1 MTKAVKKIRLGINID
16 HIAFIKKSRGTKYP
30 NLIEAVNICE
40 EEGVDL
46 ITIHLREDRRHIQDQ
61 DVIDIRKSAN
71 SLNLEMAHTDEMIEI
86 ALNVKPNFCC
96 IVPEKREELTTE
108 GGLDLNNLDHAS
120 LKKLEKTIS
129 TFNENDIETSLFI
142 DPDENQIQIAK
153 ELNANLIE
161 LHTGSYANCSSKI
174 ESEMLL
180 EKLKNSC
187 NFARKKG
194 LLVNAGHGL
203 NYENVKP
210 ICKLPFNELN
220 IGHAVIAKSVF
231 IGLKD
236 AIRQMISI
244 MRSCD

>member
-1 MTKAVKKIRLGINID
+1 MTKTVKKIRLGINID

-61 DVIDIRKSAN
+61 DVIDIRKNAN
-71 SLNLEMAHTDEMIEI
+71 SLNLEMAHNDEMIKI

-129 TFNENDIETSLFI
+129 TFNENDIT
-142 DPDENQIQIAK
+142 
-153 ELNANLIE
+153 
-161 LHTGSYANCSSKI
+161 
-174 ESEMLL
+174 
-180 EKLKNSC
+180 
-187 NFARKKG
+187 
-194 LLVNAGHGL
+194 
-203 NYENVKP
+203 
-210 ICKLPFNELN
+210 LN
-220 IGHAVIAKSVF
+220 I
-231 IGLKD
+231 
-236 AIRQMISI
+236 
-244 MRSCD
+244 